1 MSIDRLEAAVGNM
14 IEAYLELGLQ
24 AKGAKRMVGDGLV
37 MCSSEDRHP
46 SSNFFFACRTNG
58 NGVIRA
64 EEAASR
70 SGVAS
75 GFILPSD
82 DFASDLEVFQRAGFA
97 STNDLMVMSAP
108 REVVLSKL
116 PMAEP
121 DAALEVVEGLRFRQD
136 WVLHL
141 AGQFFS
147 GADRGFLEGLARVTA
162 AAPNAKLFR
171 FEKAGRYLGGGMTYP
186 TPGTMG
192 LYNIAINLRDR
203 GMGHGQHL
211 MRALIETGNSPTLT
225 LQCNPGLVGWYEQMG
240 FEVLGAV
247 RVLRYV
253 G

>member
-1 MSIDRLEAAVGNM
+1 M

-24 AKGAKRMVGDGLV
+24 ARGAKRTVGDGLV
-37 MCSSEDRHP
+37 MCCSEDRHP

-58 NGVIRA
+58 NGVLRA
-64 EEAASR
+64 EEAGRR

-82 DFASDLEVFQRAGFA
+82 DFAADLEVFQRAGFA
-97 STNDLMVMSAP
+97 STNDLMIMAAN
-108 REVVLSKL
+108 RQDVLNKL
-116 PMAEP
+116 PSPES
-121 DAALEVVEGLRFRQD
+121 DTSLETVEGLRFRQE

-162 AAPNAKLFR
+162 AAPNAKLYR
-171 FEKAGRYLGGGMTYP
+171 FEKAGRILGGGMTFP
-186 TPGTMG
+186 TPGNLG

-211 MRALIETGNSPTLT
+211 VRALIGTNGSPSLT

>member
-1 MSIDRLEAAVGNM
+1 MSVARLEMAATNM

-24 AKGAKRMVGDGLV
+24 ARGAKRVVGDGIV
-37 MCSSEDRHP
+37 MCSSDDKHP

-58 NGVIRA
+58 NGVLRA
-64 EEAASR
+64 EESAKR

-75 GFILPSD
+75 GFILPSEN
-82 DFASDLEVFQRAGFA
+82 FAADYEVFQRAGFV
-97 STNDLMVMSAP
+97 STNDLMLMSANRQP
-108 REVVLSKL
+108 VLDRL
-116 PMAEP
+116 PVKESDELLQP
-121 DAALEVVEGLRFRQD
+121 VDGLRFRHD

-162 AAPNAKLFR
+162 AAPSAKLYR
-171 FEKAGRYLGGGMTYP
+171 FEKSGRIIGGGMTFP
-186 TPGTMG
+186 TPGVLG

-203 GMGHGQHL
+203 GMGHGQRL
-211 MRALIETGNSPTLT
+211 TRALIETNGSPELT

-240 FEVLGAV
+240 FEPLGAV
-247 RVLRYV
+247 RVLRFV